1 MEKKRLRE
9 MTWEDYGITRHRYEE
24 LRAFCLQYEEKKRE
38 IAKGTAGFRNH
49 AAAARTGTED
59 PAKRAALRRRRHQK
73 DLEMIE
79 EAARAACPGDR
90 CVHGEER
97 DEGSFLS
104 VSGIRPGAWPDPH
117 GEDGLLCQ
125 QEAVLPFFGQAEK
138 WGQNRPAPVIS

>member
-38 IAKGTAGFRNH
+38 IAKGTTGFRNH

-90 CVHGEER
+90 CVHGE
-97 DEGSFLS
+97 
-104 VSGIRPGAWPDPH
+104 
-117 GEDGLLCQ
+117 DGLLCQ